1 MEDNNNNT
9 AEVEN
14 MSQNPEQLLVNKTV
28 VAGSDSVSSGSD
40 NSKFK
45 NQKSNSNNSQLK
57 EDNDMQVY
65 DESAFS
71 SLKNMDNV
79 VKTNKLITI
88 ACIVIVPVVVIAF
101 LIVLM
106 NNVNK
111 SNDTI
116 YVLRSEGVD
125 EVRKTSVREN
135 RGLECEMHLRKFYE
149 LMNDLDPDRN
159 AIEKKLNE
167 ALALGGKDIKR
178 FIDVYKESGFYN
190 QLIQENIFMRGEVD
204 SIRVFTDVYPYKAV
218 VYGRQVFKRYSNQS
232 ERNFNFSCVLTNTRE
247 RTKYN
252 PHALFIQK
260 LVVLDNSELKK

>member
-1 MEDNNNNT
+1 MENNNLNN
-9 AEVEN
+9 VEEIAQT
-14 MSQNPEQLLVNKTV
+14 QNPGEILVDKSV
-28 VAGSDSVSSGSD
+28 VSSSTSD
-40 NSKFK
+40 KIKQNVS
-45 NQKSNSNNSQLK
+45 NNKSNINNSQN
-57 EDNDMQVY
+57 EEENDMQVY

-88 ACIVIVPVVVIAF
+88 ACIVVVPIVVIAF
-101 LIVLM
+101 LVVLI
-106 NNVNK
+106 NTVNK

-125 EVRKTSVREN
+125 EVRKTTVREN
-135 RGLECEMHLRKFYE
+135 RGVECEMHLRKFYE
-149 LMNDLDPDRN
+149 LMNDLDPDRQ
-159 AIEKKLNE
+159 AIEKKLSE
-167 ALALGGKDIKR
+167 AMALGGKDIKR

-204 SIRVFTDVYPYKAV
+204 SIRVFTDTYPYKAI

-232 ERNFNFSCVLTNTRE
+232 ERSLNFSCTLSNTRE

-252 PHALFIQK
+252 PHALFINR
-260 LVVLDNSELKK
+260 LVVLDNTELKK

>member
-1 MEDNNNNT
+1 MEDNKINNAEEDVQAQSPEEMLVSKTIVSGSNSEKSKQNVNT
-9 AEVEN
+9 EKSN
-14 MSQNPEQLLVNKTV
+14 KTNSQNEEE
-28 VAGSDSVSSGSD
+28 SY
-40 NSKFK
+40 
-45 NQKSNSNNSQLK
+45 
-57 EDNDMQVY
+57 MQVY

-79 VKTNKLITI
+79 VKTNKMITI
-88 ACIVIVPVVVIAF
+88 ACIVVVPIVVIAF
-101 LIVLM
+101 LVVLM
-106 NNVNK
+106 NTVSK

-125 EVRKTSVREN
+125 EVRKTTVREN
-135 RGLECEMHLRKFYE
+135 RGVECEMHLRKFYE
-149 LMNDLDPDRN
+149 LMNDLDPDRQ

-167 ALALGGKDIKR
+167 AMALGGKDIKR

-204 SIRVFTDVYPYKAV
+204 SIRVFTDTYPYKAI

-232 ERNFNFSCVLTNTRE
+232 ERALNFSCTLSNTRE

-252 PHALFIQK
+252 PHALFINR
-260 LVVLDNSELKK
+260 LVVLDNTELKK